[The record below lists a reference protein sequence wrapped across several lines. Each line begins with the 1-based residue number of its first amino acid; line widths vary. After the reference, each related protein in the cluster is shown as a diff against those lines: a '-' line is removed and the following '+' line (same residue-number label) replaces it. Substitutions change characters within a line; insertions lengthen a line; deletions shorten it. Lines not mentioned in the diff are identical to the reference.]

1 MTGRHS
7 GKALILIVDDEP
19 ILRESIATYLE
30 DSGFSTI
37 QAADGPE
44 GLDRFEQDRPDLVL
58 LDLRMPKMDGLE
70 VLKNLRKRAAGTPV
84 IVVTGAGVLQDAVAA
99 LRLGAAEFVTK
110 PILDMAVLEHAVVN
124 ALERV
129 RLVAENRRYREHL
142 EAEVRARTADLERIV
157 HLFEGFIYAV
167 DKAFGLQFM
176 NRKMIEALGE
186 GAEADGT
193 RCHRRIYGLKAP
205 CPWCRLP
212 DVFEGRTARFELSH
226 PENGRWYYAIQS
238 PVAAADGAVRT
249 CQTVLID
256 ITDRKAAEEDLRRQE
271 AMLREE
277 NARLRYSMKGAI
289 RFGGIIGRSRP
300 MQRVYEAVLQAS
312 ESDANVIV
320 YGESGTGK
328 ELVAHTIHE
337 LSSRG
342 GRPFVTVHC
351 GAIPDNLMESEF
363 FGYKKGA
370 FTGADVDKP
379 GYLAA
384 ADGGTLF
391 LDEVGELSANMQV
404 KLLRA
409 VEGAGYTPVGG
420 SEVRRSDLRI
430 IAATNRD
437 LQRSV
442 QEGRIRKDFFYRIHV
457 LPIHMPRLRD
467 RAEDIPLLIH
477 HFLQLYGAGKNQ
489 RVGSLPPAQME
500 TLTRYDWPGNV
511 RELQNAIQRF
521 ITLGKLDLVP
531 IEGPS
536 ETDPVPA
543 GESKSIPAEGPAEE
557 PLQEAVRRFE
567 RAYIGRL
574 LQAHQWHRSKVADIL
589 GIDRRTLFRKIKSL
603 GL

>member
-1 MTGRHS
+1 MTIHPG
-7 GKALILIVDDEP
+7 GKALILIIDDEP
-19 ILRESIATYLE
+19 ILRESVATYLQ

-44 GLDRFEQDRPDLVL
+44 GLERFEQHRPGLVL

-70 VLKNLRKRAAGTPV
+70 VLEKIRQRAAETPV

-110 PILDMAVLEHAVVN
+110 PILDMAVLEHAVVS
-124 ALERV
+124 ALERA

-142 EAEVRARTADLERIV
+142 ETEIQARTADLERIV

-167 DKAFGLQFM
+167 DEAFGLSFM
-176 NRKMIEALGE
+176 NRKMVEALG
-186 GAEADGT
+186 GDADTAGN
-193 RCHRRIYGLKAP
+193 RCFHRIYGLKAP
-205 CPWCRLP
+205 CPWCRLSE
-212 DVFEGRTARFELSH
+212 VFEGRTARFEIRH
-226 PENGRWYYAIQS
+226 PEDGRWYYAIQS
-238 PVAAADGAVRT
+238 PVGAADGAVKT

-256 ITDRKAAEEDLRRQE
+256 ITDRKTAEEHLRKQE

-289 RFGGIIGRSRP
+289 RFGNIVGRSQP
-300 MQRVYEAVLQAS
+300 MQRVYEAILQAS

-328 ELVAHTIHE
+328 ELVAHTIHD
-337 LSSRG
+337 LSRRG

-370 FTGADVDKP
+370 FTGADADKP

-391 LDEVGELSANMQV
+391 LDEVGELKTNMQV

-420 SEVRRSDLRI
+420 SEVRRSDIRI

-437 LQRSV
+437 LKRSV

-457 LPIHMPRLRD
+457 IPIHLPRLRD
-467 RAEDIPLLIH
+467 RAEDIPLLVH
-477 HFLQLYGAGKNQ
+477 HFLQLYAAGKNQ
-489 RVGSLPPAQME
+489 RVGSLPPAQMTE
-500 TLTRYDWPGNV
+500 LARYDWPGNV

-521 ITLGKLDLVP
+521 ITLGKFDLVP
-531 IEGPS
+531 IEKPS
-536 ETDPVPA
+536 EPGPVPA
-543 GESKSIPAEGPAEE
+543 GESTGISAQGPEE
-557 PLQEAVRRFE
+557 KPLQEAVRRFE
-567 RAYIGRL
+567 RAYIEGL
-574 LQAHQWHRSKVADIL
+574 LQAHQWHRSKVARIL